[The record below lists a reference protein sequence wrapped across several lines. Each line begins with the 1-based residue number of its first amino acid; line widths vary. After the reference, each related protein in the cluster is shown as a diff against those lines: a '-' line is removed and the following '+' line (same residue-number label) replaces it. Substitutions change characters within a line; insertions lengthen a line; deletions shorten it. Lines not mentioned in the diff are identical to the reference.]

1 MKTKIQLKNDDEI
14 MKLAIEKSR
23 EKART
28 ESIGDQSKTSNK
40 PIIGTT
46 QVIQSLIEIRGP
58 LSLFQSA
65 DITFLTSVVFGLFGF
80 GAVRKT

>member
-1 MKTKIQLKNDDEI
+1 M
-14 MKLAIEKSR
+14 EKSR
-23 EKART
+23 DKTKGGLKGDNSSAANKAA
-28 ESIGDQSKTSNK
+28 G
-40 PIIGTT
+40 GTT

-80 GAVRKT
+80 GAVSKNLRRLHVTLNGCR

>member
-1 MKTKIQLKNDDEI
+1 
-14 MKLAIEKSR
+14 MKLAIDKSR
-23 EKART
+23 EKET
-28 ESIGDQSKTSNK
+28 ESNGDESKTSNK
-40 PIIGTT
+40 PVVGTT

-80 GAVRKT
+80 GAVSKILTL